1 MKTFKEYLQAEN
13 VLDYS
18 TRPARPAPEYVWF
31 AYKNGEVVYRSLLSQ
46 EDAEKRGNTKV
57 VEKVCVNKA
66 DIDAWDEVQEQT
78 IYRAETK
85 WYEDLREEYSFLNST
100 VFSLCYA
107 EAYNRGH
114 SSGYDDVANYMIDI
128 VYFAEKIL
136 AASK

>member
-1 MKTFKEYLQAEN
+1 MKPYKEYLQAEN
-13 VLDYS
+13 VRDYS
-18 TRPARPAPEYVWF
+18 TRPAPECMWF

-66 DIDAWDEVQEQT
+66 DIDAWDEVRQQT
-78 IYRAETK
+78 ECRAETK

-107 EAYNRGH
+107 EAYDRGH
-114 SSGYDDVANYMIDI
+114 SSGYDEVANYMIDI